1 MCKLICHNFLQ
12 VRSYAAFTLCCIALR
27 PSLRPTIITEEITP
41 LLIHFLNTTTDVGF
55 RFSLL
60 KACQYLSEDPRG
72 RSQVKAAGG
81 TRIFVLHLPP
91 RNRMIMYSN
100 RIFLDVF
107 AWVSVAETAVKGL
120 YHLSKDDRARQEMRT
135 AGTIAALREMNR
147 ESKFPE
153 SARSKYLCPLIG
165 RITAPHAT

>member
-1 MCKLICHNFLQ
+1 
-12 VRSYAAFTLCCIALR
+12 
-27 PSLRPTIITEEITP
+27 
-41 LLIHFLNTTTDVGF
+41 
-55 RFSLL
+55 
-60 KACQYLSEDPRG
+60 
-72 RSQVKAAGG
+72 
-81 TRIFVLHLPP
+81 
-91 RNRMIMYSN
+91 MYSN

-135 AGTIAALREMNR
+135 SGTIAALRTMNR

-165 RITAPHAT
+165 RITASHAT